1 MVHFVIRNIHGDGCP
16 RQPCRCIIILVST
29 YKVRKSQ
36 LFGWGTR
43 EKFVSES
50 CKRFLYFFFL
60 SDIANQKTI
69 TSKTQV
75 LWKFFLWITVS
86 SFFFKQI
93 NIEEIM
99 ILGLKISKVD
109 FWSQKSFY
117 CHNFGYVILLK
128 DNIQFR

>member
-1 MVHFVIRNIHGDGCP
+1 MWSGISMVMVVLDNHVDALLYWCPPTKSGSLNSLDEAHGRSLSP
-16 RQPCRCIIILVST
+16 RVVNAFFI
-29 YKVRKSQ
+29 
-36 LFGWGTR
+36 
-43 EKFVSES
+43 
-50 CKRFLYFFFL
+50 FFFL
-60 SDIANQKTI
+60 SDVANQKTI

-109 FWSQKSFY
+109 FWSQKRFY

>member
-1 MVHFVIRNIHGDGCP
+1 MWSGISMVMVVLDNHVDALLYWCPPTKSGSLNSLDEAHGRSLSP
-16 RQPCRCIIILVST
+16 RV
-29 YKVRKSQ
+29 VNA
-36 LFGWGTR
+36 
-43 EKFVSES
+43 
-50 CKRFLYFFFL
+50 FFIFFSL

-75 LWKFFLWITVS
+75 LWKFFSWITVS